1 MKEAGLTIFSILPS
15 HVEGHG
21 APQKSGGARQNFS
34 AGDFRGHFVTLNFHI
49 ASGATVVIHCIVGNV
64 HNKKLLHK
72 IIYICT
78 IIYN

>member
-1 MKEAGLTIFSILPS
+1 MISERSWTHHIFYTALSR
-15 HVEGHG
+15 GG
-21 APQKSGGARQNFS
+21 APQKSGGARKKFS
-34 AGDFRGHFVTLNFHI
+34 AGDFRRHFVTLHFQI